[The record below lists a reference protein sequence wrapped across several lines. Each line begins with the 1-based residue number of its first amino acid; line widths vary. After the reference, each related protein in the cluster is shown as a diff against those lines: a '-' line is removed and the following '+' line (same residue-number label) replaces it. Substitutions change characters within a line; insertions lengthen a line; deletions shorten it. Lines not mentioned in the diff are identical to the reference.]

1 MKEDDDWLLEG
12 TEEVIPKAQAKKEIL
27 TWFNLNNIARRRRI
41 RLKDTADNLML
52 AMVDGDLSLTKNKFK
67 QKLSNGET
75 LSFNDRLNVGE
86 FQKILDDNSI
96 DDEDGGGRLIAAV
109 TSLTGKTLAEIKELK
124 GDDKSLAN
132 SIALFLM

>member
-1 MKEDDDWLLEG
+1 MKEDDWLLEG
-12 TEEVIPKAQAKKEIL
+12 TEEVIPQVQAKKEIL

-41 RLKDTADNLML
+41 RLKDTAENLML
-52 AMVDGDLSLTKNKFK
+52 AMVDGDLSLSKNKFK

-75 LSFNDRLNVGE
+75 LTFNDRLNVGE

-96 DDEDGGGRLIAAV
+96 DDEDGNGRLIAAV
-109 TSLTGKTLAEIKELK
+109 TSLTGKTVAEVKELK